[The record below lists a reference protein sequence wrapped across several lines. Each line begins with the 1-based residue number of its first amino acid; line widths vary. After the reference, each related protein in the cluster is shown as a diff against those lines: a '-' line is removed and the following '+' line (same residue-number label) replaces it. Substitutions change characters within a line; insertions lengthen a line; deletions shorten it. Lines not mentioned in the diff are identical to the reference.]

1 MKSLD
6 SAKKIEVTLE
16 FLIFGI
22 VIGVIEDIV
31 AVKVTTGAS
40 ITWETVGII
49 VLIAI
54 PFAVLG
60 EIFADN
66 IDFAK
71 YIRRFR
77 SEDNNSPENLNRSA
91 KS

>member
-1 MKSLD
+1 MKSFD
-6 SAKKIEVTLE
+6 SAEKIEVTLE

-77 SEDNNSPENLNRSA
+77 SSDANVFEKTNE
-91 KS
+91 

>member
-1 MKSLD
+1 MKSFD
-6 SAKKIEVTLE
+6 SAEKIEVTLE

-71 YIRRFR
+71 YIRRFQ
-77 SEDNNSPENLNRSA
+77 SGDTNFA
-91 KS
+91 KTNEQ

>member
-1 MKSLD
+1 MKSFD
-6 SAKKIEVTLE
+6 SAEKIEVTLE

-71 YIRRFR
+71 YIRRLQ
-77 SEDNNSPENLNRSA
+77 SGKTNGLE
-91 KS
+91 K

>member
-1 MKSLD
+1 MKSFD
-6 SAKKIEVTLE
+6 SAEKIEVTLE

-22 VIGVIEDIV
+22 VIGFIEDIV

-71 YIRRFR
+71 YIRRFQSGR
-77 SEDNNSPENLNRSA
+77 TNGLE
-91 KS
+91 K

>member
-1 MKSLD
+1 MKSFD
-6 SAKKIEVTLE
+6 SAEKIEVTLE

-77 SEDNNSPENLNRSA
+77 SGDTNGLEETHE
-91 KS
+91 

>member
-1 MKSLD
+1 MKSFD
-6 SAKKIEVTLE
+6 SAEKIEVTLE

-71 YIRRFR
+71 YIRRFQ
-77 SEDNNSPENLNRSA
+77 SGDTNFDKTHE
-91 KS
+91 